1 MLVKTVLQDFPGQA
15 RFVNENWGTSK
26 LAARFGIKRYPVVFV
41 DDVLIAKPNDFGWM
55 GEQGKYTPWREPAN
69 HEKFKQ
75 DLTRML
81 KLALRDRAALKRAG
95 QNPSDGSTELGELT
109 ALPAFT
115 APSLDG
121 GTVDS
126 TTLGNRVVIVE
137 FWATWCGPCRSTLQW
152 LGEVKQRYGDQIS
165 VVAISVESEEAE
177 VRQLIEQRM
186 GPRKLPVQF
195 VLGKEEL
202 IKPFGTI
209 TSVPTMYVFDRHGQT
224 VSIFYGAPEDLHA
237 QVGRLL
243 GTLLKN

>member
-1 MLVKTVLQDFPGQA
+1 LLVKTVLQDFPRQA

-55 GEQGKYTPWREPAN
+55 GEKGKYTPWRDPAN

-95 QNPSDGSTELGELT
+95 QNPYDETAELA
-109 ALPAFT
+109 ALPTFS

-121 GTVDS
+121 NTVDS
-126 TTLGNRVVIVE
+126 AALNNRVVIVE

-152 LGEVKQRYGDQIS
+152 LGEVKQRYGDKVS
-165 VVAISVESEEAE
+165 VIAISVESEEAE
-177 VRQLIEQRM
+177 VRQLLEQLM
-186 GPRKLPVQF
+186 GPLKLPVQF

-209 TSVPTMYVFDRHGQT
+209 TSVPTMYVFDQRGQT
-224 VSIFYGAPEDLHA
+224 ASIFYGAPEDLHTK
-237 QVGRLL
+237 VGRLL
-243 GTLLKN
+243 GALLKD

>member
-55 GEQGKYTPWREPAN
+55 GEKGKYTPWREPAN

-95 QNPSDGSTELGELT
+95 QNPYDETAELA

-121 GTVDS
+121 GTLDFAALS
-126 TTLGNRVVIVE
+126 NRVVIVE

-152 LGEVKQRYGDQIS
+152 LGEVKQRYGDKVS
-165 VVAISVESEEAE
+165 VIAISVESEEAE
-177 VRQLIEQRM
+177 VRQLVE
-186 GPRKLPVQF
+186 PLKLPVQF
-195 VLGKEEL
+195 VLGQEEL
-202 IKPFGTI
+202 IKPFGAI
-209 TSVPTMYVFDRHGQT
+209 TSVPTMYVFDQRGQT
-224 VSIFYGAPEDLHA
+224 ASIFYGAPEDLHA
-237 QVGRLL
+237 KVGRLL
-243 GTLLKN
+243 DTLLKN